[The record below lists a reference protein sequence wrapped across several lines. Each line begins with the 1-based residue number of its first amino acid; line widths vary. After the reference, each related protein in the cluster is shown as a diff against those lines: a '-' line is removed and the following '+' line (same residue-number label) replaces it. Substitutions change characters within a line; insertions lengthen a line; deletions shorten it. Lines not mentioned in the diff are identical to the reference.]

1 MNLLEDSRLSAIRT
15 KAVATVRQCFILKV
29 VYLVFSNVGSSHSVV
44 RSSKLSFP
52 HLLLPQPLLTVV
64 PHHSDE
70 WGNLSRTSK
79 TFEFRRQLCRI
90 HFGPRWLTRVFGI
103 YLYMRC
109 H

>member
-1 MNLLEDSRLSAIRT
+1 MNLLEDNRLSAIRP
-15 KAVATVRQCFILKV
+15 KAVATVRQCSILKV
-29 VYLVFSNVGSSHSVV
+29 VYLVFSNVGSSHCVL
-44 RSSKLSFP
+44 RTFKLSFT
-52 HLLLPQPLLTVV
+52 HLCLPQPLLTVV
-64 PHHSDE
+64 PHRSDE
-70 WGNLSRTSK
+70 WSNLSRTSK